1 MTPRGKRRPVHGVL
15 LVDKPAGMSSN
26 AALQKARYLLNAEK
40 AGHTGTLDPFADGL
54 LPVCLGE
61 ASKFASWQLE
71 ADKRYRAQLCLG
83 VTTTTGDPEG
93 EILSQTLPQV
103 DQAGLQAVLAEFRGE
118 SLQTPPMYSALKV
131 DGKPLYEYA
140 RAGIELPRK
149 ARPIQIHD
157 IRLLS
162 FDLPYAEI
170 EVLVSSG
177 TYVRT
182 LAEDIGRRLQCGAHL
197 VRLTRLASGG
207 FSLDRAIGLAA
218 FEALSVEQR
227 ESRLLPA
234 DALVGHLPRLD
245 PGEPEASRL
254 QQGQRVRLQDQ
265 PEAEGRYRIYAEAG
279 FVGLADLVDG
289 GLLVPL
295 RMMQSSG
302 VNRQGNI

>member
-1 MTPRGKRRPVHGVL
+1 MILRSKRRPIHGVL

-26 AALQKARYLLNAEK
+26 SALQQARRLLLAEK

-61 ASKFASWQLE
+61 ASKFASWQLD
-71 ADKRYRAQLCLG
+71 ADKRYRARLCLG

-93 EILSQTLPQV
+93 DILSQVTPQV
-103 DQAGLQAVLAEFRGE
+103 KRPELEAVLAKFLGE

-149 ARPIQIHD
+149 ARPIHIHD

-170 EVLVSSG
+170 EVQVSSG

-182 LAEDIGRRLQCGAHL
+182 LAEDIGRQLQCGAHL
-197 VRLTRLASGG
+197 VRLTRLASGK
-207 FSLDRAIGLAA
+207 FSLEQAIGLAA
-218 FEALSVEQR
+218 LEQMADEHR
-227 ESRLLPA
+227 ASNLLPV
-234 DALVGHLPRLD
+234 DALVGHLPRFD
-245 PGEPEASRL
+245 PGDAVAQRL
-254 QQGQRVRLQDQ
+254 QLGQRVRLIDS
-265 PEAEGRYRIYAEAG
+265 PVTDGRYRIYGQSG
-279 FVGLADLVDG
+279 FVGLADVVDG
-289 GLLVPL
+289 GLVVPL
-295 RMMQSSG
+295 RMMQ
-302 VNRQGNI
+302 V

>member
-1 MTPRGKRRPVHGVL
+1 MILRSKRRPIHGVL

-26 AALQKARYLLNAEK
+26 SALQQARRLLLAEK

-61 ASKFASWQLE
+61 ASKFASWQLD
-71 ADKRYRAQLCLG
+71 ADKCYRARLCLG

-93 EILSQTLPQV
+93 DILSQVTPQV
-103 DQAGLQAVLAEFRGE
+103 KRPELEAVLAKFLGE

-149 ARPIQIHD
+149 ARPIHIHD

-170 EVLVSSG
+170 EVQVSSG

-182 LAEDIGRRLQCGAHL
+182 LAEDIGRQLQCGAHL
-197 VRLTRLASGG
+197 VRLTRLASGK
-207 FSLDRAIGLAA
+207 FSLEQAIGLAA
-218 FEALSVEQR
+218 LEQMADEHRALN
-227 ESRLLPA
+227 LLPV
-234 DALVGHLPRLD
+234 DALVGHLPRFD
-245 PGEPEASRL
+245 PGDAVAQRL
-254 QQGQRVRLQDQ
+254 QLGQRVRLIDS
-265 PEAEGRYRIYAEAG
+265 PVTDGRYRIYGQSG
-279 FVGLADLVDG
+279 FVGLADVVDG
-289 GLLVPL
+289 GLVVPL
-295 RMMQSSG
+295 RMMQ
-302 VNRQGNI
+302 V